1 LIATSLPL
9 NSLLT
14 LLQVNDS
21 MFPIG
26 GFTQSYGLESYINEA
41 LVKDVESAK
50 AYTRAMLLHNI
61 YYNDG
66 AFVNKAWHCAAG
78 KKLIWNKIS
87 ELDALVT
94 ALKAPMELSQ
104 ASQKLGIR
112 FLKLTKQLKP
122 NPLCSKY
129 LEAIENGVLFG
140 HYTIAFGLYAFAEKI
155 PIKETLL
162 AHYYNA
168 LNGMV
173 TNCAKMIPISQIA
186 AQKILFDLH
195 PLMIE
200 LVDKQNEI
208 RDEEIGLCCIGQEI
222 KSMQHE
228 KLYSR
233 IYIS

>member
-26 GFTQSYGLESYINEA
+26 GFTQSYGLESYINEE
-41 LVKDVESAK
+41 LVKDVDSAK

-66 AFVNKAWHCAAG
+66 AFVHKAWLCAAD
-78 KKLIWNKIS
+78 KKQAWKKIS
-87 ELDALVT
+87 ELDALIT

-104 ASQKLGIR
+104 ASQKLGVR

-122 NPLCSKY
+122 NLLCNKY
-129 LEAIENGVLFG
+129 LDAIDQGVLFG
-140 HYTIAFGLYAFAEKI
+140 HYTIAFALYAFAEKI